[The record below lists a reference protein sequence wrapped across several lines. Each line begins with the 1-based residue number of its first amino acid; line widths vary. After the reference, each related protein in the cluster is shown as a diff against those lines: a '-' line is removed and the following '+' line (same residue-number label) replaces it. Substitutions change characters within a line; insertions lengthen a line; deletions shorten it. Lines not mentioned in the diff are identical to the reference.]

1 MMDAMLDQGR
11 ATLDQMKNQNFT
23 LKAAKRKML
32 DIGTK
37 IGLSSSLVGV
47 IDRRQPSRRSVAFYS
62 FILSE
67 SFWLG
72 FSDVVEDYLG

>member
-47 IDRRQPSRRSVAFYS
+47 IDRRHRAGEGADIMTF
-62 FILSE
+62 
-67 SFWLG
+67 
-72 FSDVVEDYLG
+72 